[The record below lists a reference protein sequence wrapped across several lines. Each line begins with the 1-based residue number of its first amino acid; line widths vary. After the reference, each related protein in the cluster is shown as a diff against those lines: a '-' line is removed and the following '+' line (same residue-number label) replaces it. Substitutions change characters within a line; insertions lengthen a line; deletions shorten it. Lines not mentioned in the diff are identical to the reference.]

1 MNRNEIDPRDRPVP
15 LYTVFLVISLIAL
28 IHLFLGGMAEMQR
41 VSIETQLFTRSSR
54 ELRNPNRGGY
64 HIYPV
69 TITDEEADYGEI
81 VEEYCRWDPHTTLAL
96 VQINLQNYREG
107 GISQAGL
114 ENISALLDAW
124 ARSGKRMI
132 VRFLYDLD
140 GENLLHEPEKLDTVL
155 RHMEQTGPLLL
166 RHAGAILTLQGLFV
180 GDWGELHHT
189 KFSSDGDLRRL
200 AQTLARVTGGMYLA
214 VRTPAQWRT
223 VTRQG
228 TDRQLAS
235 RLGLFNDGLLGS
247 GTDMG
252 TYDMA
257 GQGSE
262 RRTRDEE
269 LAFQGKLCTGVPNGG
284 EVITDNPCNDFENA
298 VRDLSAMRV
307 TYLNQD
313 YDQAVFDKWAAV
325 TVSGRG
331 CCDGLDGLSYIRRHL
346 GYRLLI
352 TQAAVSQKILR
363 QEADVAVSFRN
374 EGFAPLYV
382 SPELTLTLQEEESGR
397 TLTYP
402 VEHDLRDL
410 SGGEDAGKIGT
421 ARAAFPL
428 EDLAEGVYRLYL
440 DLKDPASGLPVLL
453 ANEQER
459 EENGYFLG
467 SVAIRQRRP
476 VLYG

>member
-1 MNRNEIDPRDRPVP
+1 MR
-15 LYTVFLVISLIAL
+15 
-28 IHLFLGGMAEMQR
+28 R
-41 VSIETQLFTRSSR
+41 VSIETQLFTSSSR

-69 TITDEEADYGEI
+69 TITDEGADYDRI
-81 VEEYCRWDPHTTLAL
+81 VGEYCRWDPNTTLAL

-107 GISQAGL
+107 GISRAGL

-140 GENLLHEPEKLDTVL
+140 GENLLHEPEELDTVL

-166 RHAGAILTLQGLFV
+166 RHAGAVFTLQGLFV

-189 KFSSDGDLRRL
+189 KFSAGDDLRRL
-200 AQTLARVTGGMYLA
+200 TQTLLRASGGGLYLA

-223 VTRQG
+223 ITRQG
-228 TDRQLAS
+228 TDRDLAA

-247 GTDMG
+247 DTDMG

-262 RRTRDEE
+262 RRRREEE
-269 LAFQGKLCTGVPNGG
+269 LAFQKELCTGVPNGG
-284 EVITDNPCNDFENA
+284 EVIADNPRNDFENA

-352 TQAAVSQKILR
+352 TQADISQRIFQRK
-363 QEADVAVSFRN
+363 ADVAVSFRN

-382 SPELTLTLQEEESGR
+382 SPELTLTLRKEVSGW
-397 TLTYP
+397 TLSCP
-402 VEHDLRDL
+402 VEHRLGDLP
-410 SGGEDAGKIGT
+410 GGEDAGQIGT
-421 ARAAFPL
+421 ARAAFSL
-428 EDLAEGVYRLYL
+428 EDLTAGVYGLYL
-440 DLKDPASGLPVLL
+440 DLRDPASGLPVLL

-467 SVAIRQRRP
+467 SVTIS
-476 VLYG
+476 

>member
-1 MNRNEIDPRDRPVP
+1 MNRNKISSRGRPVP
-15 LYTVFLVISLIAL
+15 RYIVRGVPVISLLAL
-28 IHLFLGGMAEMQR
+28 ILFFCGGVAEMRR
-41 VSIETQLFTRSSR
+41 VSIETQLFTSSSR

-69 TITDEEADYGEI
+69 TITDEGADYDRI
-81 VEEYCRWDPHTTLAL
+81 VGEYCRWDPNTTLAL

-107 GISQAGL
+107 GISRAGL

-140 GENLLHEPEKLDTVL
+140 GENLLHEPEELDTVL

-166 RHAGAILTLQGLFV
+166 RHAGAVFTLQGLFV

-189 KFSSDGDLRRL
+189 KFSAGDDLRRL
-200 AQTLARVTGGMYLA
+200 TRTLFRASGGGLYLA

-223 VTRQG
+223 ITRQG
-228 TDRQLAS
+228 TDRDLAA

-247 GTDMG
+247 DTDMG

-262 RRTRDEE
+262 RRRREEE
-269 LAFQGKLCTGVPNGG
+269 LAFQKELCTGVPNGG
-284 EVITDNPCNDFENA
+284 EVIADNPRNDFENA

-352 TQAAVSQKILR
+352 TQADISQRIFQRK
-363 QEADVAVSFRN
+363 ADVAVSFRN

-382 SPELTLTLQEEESGR
+382 SPELKLTLRKEASGW
-397 TLTYP
+397 TLSCP
-402 VEHDLRDL
+402 VEHRLGDLP
-410 SGGEDAGKIGT
+410 GGEDAGRIGT
-421 ARAAFPL
+421 ARAAFSL
-428 EDLAEGVYRLYL
+428 EDLTAGVYRLYL
-440 DLKDPASGLPVLL
+440 DLRDPASGLPVLL

-467 SVAIRQRRP
+467 SVTIS
-476 VLYG
+476 